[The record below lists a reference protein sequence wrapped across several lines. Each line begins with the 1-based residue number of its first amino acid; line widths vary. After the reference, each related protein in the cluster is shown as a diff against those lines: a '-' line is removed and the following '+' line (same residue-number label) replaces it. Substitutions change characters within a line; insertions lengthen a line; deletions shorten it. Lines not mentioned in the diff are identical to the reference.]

1 MRDFTFYRRRGYV
14 DIHLAFQAPAAQ
26 WTFTGFSSTD
36 PRLPSHLHREET
48 SALTSALLTVPHS
61 ITLSP
66 HRSSRSAAKV
76 ALRCNSCTSNLRF
89 GDTV

>member
-36 PRLPSHLHREET
+36 PRLPSHLHREGH
-48 SALTSALLTVPHS
+48 PHS
-61 ITLSP
+61 PARYLQYRT
-66 HRSSRSAAKV
+66 A
-76 ALRCNSCTSNLRF
+76 
-89 GDTV
+89 